1 MVDFKKPENKDKL
14 IDFKENTLKKLKEY
28 LEETINKD
36 QKKCA
41 NLTYWIENYTNYLK
55 FEKRF
60 NPNRL
65 PVYKYGSVIDVNLG
79 FKVGDEFGGKHYCVV
94 LNKHDNKR
102 NQLLTVIPLSSM
114 KPGMTKA
121 KLNKSEVYL
130 GSSLYDILMTKTQTE
145 INLYKKILSD
155 ETEYI
160 QSSDIDRQKIKKG
173 VLKLQNRVVKIS
185 KLKSGSYARCSQ
197 ITTISKMRI
206 FDPKNINDALIDI
219 QLPKDN
225 MKDISEKIQKL
236 YLEKI

>member
-1 MVDFKKPENKDKL
+1 MVDFKKTENKDKL
-14 IDFKENTLKKLKEY
+14 IDFKENTLEKLKEY
-28 LEETINKD
+28 LEETIDKD
-36 QKKCA
+36 QKRCA
-41 NLTYWIENYTNYLK
+41 NLTYWIDNYTNYLK

-79 FKVGDEFGGKHYCVV
+79 FNVGDEFGGKHYCVV
-94 LNKHDNKR
+94 LNKHDNKK

-114 KPGMTKA
+114 KPGMTKE

-130 GSSLYDILMTKTQTE
+130 GSSLYDILITKTQTE
-145 INLYKKILSD
+145 INLYQKILSNED
-155 ETEYI
+155 EYLKTTEIYRN
-160 QSSDIDRQKIKKG
+160 QLRQEM
-173 VLKLQNRVVKIS
+173 LKSQKRIVKID
-185 KLKSGSYARCSQ
+185 KLKTGSYARCSQ

-206 FDPKNINDALIDI
+206 FDPKNLNDALIDI

-225 MKDISEKIQKL
+225 MKDISENLQKL

>member
-1 MVDFKKPENKDKL
+1 MVDFKKPENKEILK
-14 IDFKENTLKKLKEY
+14 DFKENTIDNLKEY
-28 LEETINKD
+28 LDETIDED
-36 QKKCA
+36 QKRCA
-41 NLTYWIENYTNYLK
+41 NLTYWIKSYTNYLK
-55 FEKRF
+55 FETRF

-79 FKVGDEFGGKHYCVV
+79 FNVGDEFGGKHYCVV
-94 LNKHDNKR
+94 LNKHDNKK

-130 GSSLYDILMTKTQTE
+130 GSSLYDILTTKIQTE
-145 INLYKKILSD
+145 INLYKKILSN
-155 ETEYI
+155 ESEYLQTSKI
-160 QSSDIDRQKIKKG
+160 NRDKLKQDIAKSKNRLNKID
-173 VLKLQNRVVKIS
+173 

-206 FDPKNINDALIDI
+206 FDPKNLNDALIDI

-225 MKDISEKIQKL
+225 MKDISEKLQKL

>member
-14 IDFKENTLKKLKEY
+14 IDFKNDTLDNLNKY
-28 LEETINKD
+28 LDNIIDDN
-36 QKKCA
+36 QKRCA

-79 FKVGDEFGGKHYCVV
+79 FNVGDEFGGKHYCVV

-130 GSSLYDILMTKTQTE
+130 GSSLYDILTTKTQTE
-145 INLYKKILSD
+145 INLYKKILSN
-155 ETEYI
+155 EKEYLKT
-160 QSSDIDRQKIKKG
+160 SKIDRDR
-173 VLKLQNRVVKIS
+173 LKQDIEKSKNRLNKLD
-185 KLKSGSYARCSQ
+185 KLKTGSYARCSQ

-206 FDPKNINDALIDI
+206 FDPKNLNDALIDI

>member
-14 IDFKENTLKKLKEY
+14 IDFKNDTLDNLNKY
-28 LEETINKD
+28 LDKIIDDN
-36 QKKCA
+36 QKRCA

-79 FKVGDEFGGKHYCVV
+79 FNVGDEFGGKHYCVV

-130 GSSLYDILMTKTQTE
+130 GSSLYDILTTKTQTE
-145 INLYKKILSD
+145 INLYKKILSN
-155 ETEYI
+155 ETEYLKT
-160 QSSDIDRQKIKKG
+160 SKIDRDR
-173 VLKLQNRVVKIS
+173 LKQDIEKSKNRLNKLD
-185 KLKSGSYARCSQ
+185 KLKTGSYARCSQ

-206 FDPKNINDALIDI
+206 FDPKNLNDALIDI